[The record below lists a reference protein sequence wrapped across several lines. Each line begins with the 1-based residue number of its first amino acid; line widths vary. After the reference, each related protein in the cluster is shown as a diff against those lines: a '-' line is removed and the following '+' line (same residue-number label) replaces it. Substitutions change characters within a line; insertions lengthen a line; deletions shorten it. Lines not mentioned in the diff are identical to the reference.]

1 VHFHALCFIVVQGF
15 GHRVDSGDVDAA
27 WDHCAVVVD
36 GEVRVGG
43 QEHFYLEPQGTIV
56 LPGEND
62 EMNVISST
70 QVRGMLLPST

>member
-1 VHFHALCFIVVQGF
+1 MVVE
-15 GHRVDSGDVDAA
+15 
-27 WDHCAVVVD
+27 

-70 QVRGMLLPST
+70 QVCGTLLPSTRRSPEF